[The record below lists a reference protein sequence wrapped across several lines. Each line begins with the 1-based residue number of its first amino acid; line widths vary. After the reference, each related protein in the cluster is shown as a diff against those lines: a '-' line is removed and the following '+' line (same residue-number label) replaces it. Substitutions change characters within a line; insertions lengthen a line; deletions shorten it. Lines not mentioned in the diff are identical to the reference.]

1 MGMSRAFRA
10 FAAGNAGTDIS
21 GLLADD
27 AALRKFV
34 LARAI
39 PLAHYCGSCR
49 MGVEG
54 DSMAV
59 VDSEGRVFGVQGLR
73 VVDGSILPSAPR
85 ANTNMPIMMAAER
98 IASRM
103 VA

>member
-1 MGMSRAFRA
+1 
-10 FAAGNAGTDIS
+10 
-21 GLLADD
+21 
-27 AALRKFV
+27 
-34 LARAI
+34 
-39 PLAHYCGSCR
+39 